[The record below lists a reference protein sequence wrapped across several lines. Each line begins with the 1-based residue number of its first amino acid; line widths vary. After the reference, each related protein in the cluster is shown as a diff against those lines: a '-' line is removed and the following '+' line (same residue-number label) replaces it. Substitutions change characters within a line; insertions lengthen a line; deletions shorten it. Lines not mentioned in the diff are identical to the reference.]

1 MNTSTRLIFASLLL
15 AGCAQLPEKTAPE
28 PAPAATMA
36 AVPAAAVLPDVE
48 LSPELLYEY
57 LLTEFASQRGHK
69 ALAVEGSA
77 ELARKTRDPR
87 LAKRAAQL
95 ALESG
100 DMNRAVEAFRFW
112 QETEPD
118 SDMAA
123 RMLSQLL
130 LRGGRLEE
138 ARVEF
143 EKVLKADVPNVGV
156 TFLQIYPM
164 VAAYPD
170 KAAALHLVRELAAPY
185 KNVSEVHWVVAQLA
199 RASGNDALALSE
211 VRIAH
216 ALRPAWHL
224 PVALEAQLLQKSAPQ
239 QGLALLAKYLSDHP
253 EAGEIRLQYA
263 RSLLEQKQYPEARA
277 EFQRLATD
285 SPDNVELAFAV
296 AMISLQLNDLPAAEA
311 ELRQALGRGGSG
323 RDAVE
328 YFLGQLNEAKEDE
341 ADALIHYREVKGG
354 EYQFAANLRVV
365 YLLSKQGK
373 TDEARAYLQQAQ
385 PATLTQRAQMALI
398 DAQLLRM
405 AGRHAEAYR
414 ALQQGL
420 VAMPNEPELL
430 YEAGM
435 LSDTLGRYDESEQ
448 LLRRLILIKPD
459 YAQAYNALGY
469 SMLVRNVHV
478 ATALELVEKAL
489 QLSPDDYAIMD
500 SVGWGY
506 FLNGR
511 LDESIAMLRRAYAG
525 NPDPEIAA
533 HLGEVLWTKGE
544 KDEAMRIWQDSLK
557 AHPDSAQLKTV
568 MKRLAP

>member
-1 MNTSTRLIFASLLL
+1 MFASLLL
-15 AGCAQLPEKTAPE
+15 AGCAQLPEKKAPE
-28 PAPAATMA
+28 PVPAAEQPP
-36 AVPAAAVLPDVE
+36 VQAAAVLPDVE
-48 LSPELLYEY
+48 LTPELLYEY
-57 LLTEFASQRGHK
+57 LLTEFASQRGHN

-100 DMNRAVEAFRFW
+100 DMNRAIDAFRFW
-112 QETEPD
+112 LEVEPD
-118 SDMAA
+118 ADMAH

-130 LRGGRLEE
+130 LRGGRLDE

-143 EKVLKADVPNVGV
+143 EKVLKADVSNVGLI
-156 TFLQIYPM
+156 FLQIYPM

-170 KAAALHLVRELAAPY
+170 KNASLRLVRELASPY
-185 KNVSEVHWVVAQLA
+185 PKVGEVHWVVAQLA

-211 VRIAH
+211 VRLAH
-216 ALRPAWHL
+216 ELRPAWHL
-224 PVALEAQLLQKSAPQ
+224 PVALEAQLLQKSDPQ
-239 QGLALLAKYLSDHP
+239 QGLALLARYLSEHP
-253 EAGEIRLQYA
+253 ESGEIRLQYA
-263 RSLLEQKQYPEARA
+263 RSLLEQKQYAQARV
-277 EFQRLATD
+277 EFQHLSAD

-296 AMISLQLNDLPAAEA
+296 AMISLQLNDLQAAEA

-323 RDAVE
+323 HDAVE

-341 ADALIHYREVKGG
+341 ADALIHYREVKSG

-373 TDEARAYLQQAQ
+373 IDEARDYLQQAR
-385 PATLTQRAQMALI
+385 PATLAQRAQIALV
-398 DAQLLRM
+398 DAQLLRT
-405 AGRHAEAYR
+405 AGRNADAYR
-414 ALQQGL
+414 VLQQAL
-420 VAMPNEPELL
+420 LTSPSEPELL

-435 LSDTLGRYDESEQ
+435 LSDALGRYDESEQ
-448 LLRRLILIKPD
+448 LLRRLILVKPD

-478 ATALELVEKAL
+478 ADALALVEKAL

-511 LDESIAMLRRAYAG
+511 IDESIEMLRRAYAG

-533 HLGEVLWTKGE
+533 HLGEALWKRGD
-544 KDEAMRIWQDSLK
+544 KDEAQHIWQDSLK
-557 AHPDSAQLKTV
+557 AHPDSAPLKDV
-568 MKRLAP
+568 MKRLVP